1 MGAKASKPSNS
12 KRDQAKS
19 FSTTQRSS
27 SIIESMKPECLKKR
41 KKKNKKKQTKVRTLT
56 LEDWLLAS
64 PGPKGLN
71 PDYLNGGELHVFK
84 HLSRRVHHHHHHH
97 HRSGPFTTGDNN
109 LCLEQGSG
117 EDVSGSSFRRS
128 HNGKL
133 KKKVSFKL
141 PEEGDIVLF
150 YSAAESFESDYRS
163 F

>member
-12 KRDQAKS
+12 ERDQAKS
-19 FSTTQRSS
+19 FSSTQRSS

-41 KKKNKKKQTKVRTLT
+41 KKKKKKKQTKVRTLT

-84 HLSRRVHHHHHHH
+84 HLSRRVHHHH
-97 HRSGPFTTGDNN
+97 RSGPFTTGDNN

-141 PEEGDIVLF
+141 REEGDIVLF

>member
-41 KKKNKKKQTKVRTLT
+41 KKKKKKQTKVRTLT

-84 HLSRRVHHHHHHH
+84 HLSRR
-97 HRSGPFTTGDNN
+97 
-109 LCLEQGSG
+109 GSG